1 MWTEGHSPGVVRH
14 DPGTGKT
21 LELVRPRRDGA
32 LFSASATPLGCG
44 RGPARS
50 RQRSPHRE
58 QHRHGA
64 RLPPATRDGLCPAQ
78 RHAAGARGVG
88 GHAPGVPARTTAAP
102 ARCSARGGTA
112 ICLALGRD
120 PQGCCR
126 GQAGS
131 SGHRQGRA
139 LSSPRATP
147 QGVADGDRPAPGIAT
162 GARARCSTGRT
173 REVRAPSQRQHHRV
187 RGVRS
192 DARGIGSARPG
203 RALGSGG
210 DRGSVRRPGDRA
222 PAARTSR
229 DRLDRHRY
237 DFHARQA
244 TRTKQPPDPV
254 LVGLSLLGLVEPT
267 SLTLNLRMRT
277 EGHAPWGRW
286 ERPAVHFGPLST
298 ERQA

>member
-1 MWTEGHSPGVVRH
+1 MLRPRGHSDLSSARARPAGVL
-14 DPGTGKT
+14 PGTGR
-21 LELVRPRRDGA
+21 LLRAPAGA
-32 LFSASATPLGCG
+32 GSVQPQGDAARGCR
-44 RGPARS
+44 RGP
-50 RQRSPHRE
+50 
-58 QHRHGA
+58 
-64 RLPPATRDGLCPAQ
+64 
-78 RHAAGARGVG
+78 
-88 GHAPGVPARTTAAP
+88 
-102 ARCSARGGTA
+102 
-112 ICLALGRD
+112 
-120 PQGCCR
+120 
-126 GQAGS
+126 
-131 SGHRQGRA
+131 
-139 LSSPRATP
+139 SSPRATP